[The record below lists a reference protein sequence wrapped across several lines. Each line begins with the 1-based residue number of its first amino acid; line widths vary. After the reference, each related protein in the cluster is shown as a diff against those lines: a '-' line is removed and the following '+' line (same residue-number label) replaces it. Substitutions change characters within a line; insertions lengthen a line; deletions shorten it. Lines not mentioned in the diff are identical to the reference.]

1 MKFLSETCPVFEI
14 TQGGWTSTYQHDEVD
29 WDDDEG
35 FYYSCDSGR
44 VVKAASDRPARWWSV
59 ALYTSSQA
67 YGGPE
72 EGGWWYSRGSLIE
85 PWKIKFFDN
94 YQDAEKYRDEL
105 WEYCEKENKDLC
117 DERVTVRCFTE
128 EMPDHYFPKTRPHY
142 S

>member
-1 MKFLSETCPVFEI
+1 MKFLSKTCEI
-14 TQGGWTSTYQHDEVD
+14 YYRENDGVGHLYEENEVE
-29 WDDDEG
+29 WDDQQYYIYDLEG
-35 FYYSCDSGR
+35 RR
-44 VVKAASDRPARWWSV
+44 VEYHSERPAKWWSV

-94 YQDAEKYRDEL
+94 YQAAEKYRDEL